1 MATAEE
7 RSRAARIAALA
18 RWSREDPQASAER
31 GQVGLRRKFER
42 EIDPDGTL
50 EPADLATRVDRAI
63 RAHMI
68 KLSARGVAARRARS
82 TSSPAA

>member
-1 MATAEE
+1 MA
-7 RSRAARIAALA
+7 AAN
-18 RWSREDPQASAER
+18 
-31 GQVGLRRKFER
+31 GQTGLRRKFER

-50 EPADLATRVDRAI
+50 EAADREARVDRAI